1 MAYEEEEGDGDGY
14 SVSEAGGF
22 RLGDLATW
30 DGGEGRIEHLMADGS
45 LGLEGGPFSIP
56 ASKEYPAAL
65 LRVYRNGQPTEYLV
79 GKRVA
84 DLTKGGGGVR
94 LGRNGRR

>member
-1 MAYEEEEGDGDGY
+1 MAYEEDGGDDY
-14 SVSEAGGF
+14 NVSEAGGF
-22 RLGDLATW
+22 RLGDFATW
-30 DGGEGRIEHLMADGS
+30 DGGEGQIEHLMTEGS
-45 LGLEGGPFSIP
+45 LGLEGGMFSIA

-65 LRVYRNGQPTEYLV
+65 LRVYQYGLPSEFLV